1 MAGDDLKNLV
11 IGLVALLLIVAGG
24 FYMQKFKG
32 TTETAG
38 DIREVKWEMKNR
50 IGNEKT
56 DITFQLFNKNNNEIR
71 GVNDRIRA
79 IIVDE
84 QLKGIQQINPA
95 FAGNGSYKLAARGMK
110 GKAYTVFLYE
120 DHGKTEQSFS
130 KKNFGEEE
138 KEKKQKKQKN
148 LIEDTVLTKKIGD
161 YQMSLLFGT
170 LHPNEA
176 ATLTFQLQMKKGESV
191 KFSSGTGEQGA
202 LYIVDEKREHFL
214 YAVPVNEEEQ
224 LQYRIT
230 FPEEGIYKIWGTFY
244 INGKKYEKEFILQ
257 VQKRKSS

>member
-1 MAGDDLKNLV
+1 MAGDNLKNLV
-11 IGLVALLLIVAGG
+11 IGLIALLLIVVGG

-38 DIREVKWEMKNR
+38 DIQEVKWKMKNR
-50 IGNEKT
+50 KGNEKI
-56 DITFQLFNKNNNEIR
+56 DITFQLFNKNNNEVR

-84 QLKGIQQINPA
+84 QFKEIQQIDPA
-95 FAGNGSYKLAARGMK
+95 FAGNGSYKLSLSGTKDK
-110 GKAYTVFLYE
+110 GYTVFLYE
-120 DHGKTEQSFS
+120 DQGKTEQSFS
-130 KKNFGEEE
+130 KKSFGGEE
-138 KEKKQKKQKN
+138 KEKKQKK

-161 YQMSLLFGT
+161 YQMSLLFEA

-176 ATLTFQLQMKKGESV
+176 ATLTFQLQMKKGENV
-191 KFSSGTGEQGA
+191 KFSAGTGEQGA

-224 LQYRIT
+224 LQYRIA
-230 FPEEGIYKIWGTFY
+230 FPEEGLYKIWGTFY
-244 INGKKYEKEFILQ
+244 INGKKYKKEFILQ

>member
-32 TTETAG
+32 TKETAG
-38 DIREVKWEMKNR
+38 DIREVEWEIKNR
-50 IGNEKT
+50 KGNEKI
-56 DITFQLFNKNNNEIR
+56 DITFQLFNKNNNEVR

-84 QLKGIQQINPA
+84 QFKKIQQINPA
-95 FAGNGSYKLAARGMK
+95 FAGSGSYKLSLSGMK
-110 GKAYTVFLYE
+110 DKGYTVFLYE
-120 DHGKTEQSFS
+120 NRGKTEQSFS
-130 KKNFGEEE
+130 KKSFGEEE
-138 KEKKQKKQKN
+138 KEKIQKK
-148 LIEDTVLTKKIGD
+148 LIGDTVLTKKIGD
-161 YQMSLLFGT
+161 YQMSLLFGA

-191 KFSSGTGEQGA
+191 KFSSGTREQGE

-230 FPEEGIYKIWGTFY
+230 FPEEGMYKIWGTFY
-244 INGKKYEKEFILQ
+244 VNGKKYEKEFILQ

>member
-50 IGNEKT
+50 IGNEKI
-56 DITFQLFNKNNNEIR
+56 DITFQLFNKNSNEIR

-84 QLKGIQQINPA
+84 QLKGIQQINPT
-95 FAGNGSYKLAARGMK
+95 FAGNGSYKLASRGAK
-110 GKAYTVFLYE
+110 DKAYTVFLYE

-130 KKNFGEEE
+130 KKSFGEEE
-138 KEKKQKKQKN
+138 KEKQQKN

-161 YQMSLLFGT
+161 YQMSLLFGA

-176 ATLTFQLQMKKGESV
+176 ATLTFQLQKKKGERV
-191 KFSSGTGEQGA
+191 KFGSNTGDQGA
-202 LYIVDEKREHFL
+202 LYIVDEKRKHFL
-214 YAVPVNEEEQ
+214 YAVPINEEEQ
-224 LQYRIT
+224 LAYRIT

>member
-1 MAGDDLKNLV
+1 MKNLV
-11 IGLVALLLIVAGG
+11 IGLIALLLIVAGG
-24 FYMQKFKG
+24 FYMQKYKG

-38 DIREVKWEMKNR
+38 NIQEVKWDIKNR
-50 IGNEKT
+50 KGNEKT

-84 QLKGIQQINPA
+84 QLKGIQQITPA
-95 FAGNGSYKLAARGMK
+95 FAGKGSYKLSSSGTK
-110 GKAYTVFLYE
+110 DKAYTVFLYE
-120 DHGKTEQSFS
+120 DHGKTERSFS
-130 KKNFGEEE
+130 KKNFGGEE
-138 KEKKQKKQKN
+138 KEKKQKN

-161 YQMSLLFGT
+161 YQMSLLFGA

-176 ATLTFQLQMKKGESV
+176 ATLTFHLQMKKGESV
-191 KFSSGTGEQGA
+191 KFSSGTGEQGS

-214 YAVPVNEEEQ
+214 YAVPVNEEEE

-230 FPEEGIYKIWGTFY
+230 FPEEGTYKIWGTFY
-244 INGKKYEKEFILQ
+244 INGKKYGKEFILQ